1 VADRYAGVDWASD
14 RHDVLV
20 QDAGGEEVPATPF
33 GHDKRRLRAL
43 CGTLVRL
50 NVVLVAIERLDGL
63 LIERRLDAGL
73 RVRHPADGRRRR
85 HPQGDAKRPARGA

>member
-1 VADRYAGVDWASD
+1 VADRYAGVAWASD

-20 QDAGGEEVPATPF
+20 QDAGREEVPATTF
-33 GHDKRRLRAL
+33 GHDERGLRAL

-50 NVVLVAIERLDGL
+50 KVVLVAIERLDGL
-63 LIERRLDAGL
+63 LIERLLDAGL

-85 HPQGDAKRPARGA
+85 HPQGGAKRPARGA